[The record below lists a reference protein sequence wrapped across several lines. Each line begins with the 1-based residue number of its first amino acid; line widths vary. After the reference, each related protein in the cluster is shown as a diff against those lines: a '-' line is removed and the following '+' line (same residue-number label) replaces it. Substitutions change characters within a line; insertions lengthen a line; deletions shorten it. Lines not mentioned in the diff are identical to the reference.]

1 MKKAL
6 LLVSACL
13 LHLVANAQDYAQY
26 LNSLFPVQNTVTTG
40 YPEFTGANVTQSY
53 EYLGKKIFLASLLY
67 LFKGED
73 HYYGCGI
80 ENINQLHKRD
90 YGSFISF
97 TYYTKKDAETSGSWN
112 CSSATTQFAFHPGGI
127 NDGKTA
133 NYSNAE
139 EPFNVPLY
147 CFTYSDTEGLNL
159 VDSQSAKII
168 ANIGAGGDI
177 KRYAYLTVIAGNT
190 RNTEDIIIVAGNNG
204 LKAYGVF
211 VDNGSSGVRQIF
223 SSSSSPSY
231 FDINGQRLDAP
242 KQGINI
248 MVDGNEAKKV
258 VVK

>member
-13 LHLVANAQDYAQY
+13 LHLVANAQNYAQN

-80 ENINQLHKRD
+80 ENINQQQKRD
-90 YGSFISF
+90 FGSFISF
-97 TYYTKKDAETSGSWN
+97 TYFTKKDAESSGSWN

-133 NYSNAE
+133 DYNNSE
-139 EPFNVPLY
+139 EPFYVPLY

-177 KRYAYLTVIAGNT
+177 KKYAYLTVIAGDN
-190 RNTEDIIIVAGNNG
+190 RNSEDVIVVAG
-204 LKAYGVF
+204 KETFKIYGIF
-211 VDNGSSGVRQIF
+211 VEDGESGVKVIE
-223 SSSSSPSY
+223 SSSSAPSY
-231 FDINGQRLDAP
+231 FDMNGRKLDSP
-242 KQGINI
+242 RHGLNI
-248 MVDGNEAKKV
+248 VVDRQTTKKV

>member
-13 LHLVANAQDYAQY
+13 LHLVANAQDYAQN
-26 LNSLFPVQNTVTTG
+26 LNSIFPVQNTVTTG

-90 YGSFISF
+90 FGSFISF
-97 TYYTKKDAETSGSWN
+97 TYFTKKDAESSGSWN

-133 NYSNAE
+133 DYNNAE
-139 EPFNVPLY
+139 EPFYVPLY

-159 VDSQSAKII
+159 VDSQSAKVI

-177 KRYAYLTVIAGNT
+177 KKYAYLTVIAGDN
-190 RNTEDIIIVAGNNG
+190 RNSEDVIVVAGNDG
-204 LKAYGVF
+204 LKVYGVF
-211 VDNGSSGVRQIF
+211 VSSGESTVRLV
-223 SSSSSPSY
+223 SSTNHVTSY
-231 FDINGQRLDAP
+231 FGLNGQKRVSP
-242 KQGINI
+242 THGVNI
-248 MVDGNEAKKV
+248 VSDGDSTKKV
-258 VVK
+258 FLK